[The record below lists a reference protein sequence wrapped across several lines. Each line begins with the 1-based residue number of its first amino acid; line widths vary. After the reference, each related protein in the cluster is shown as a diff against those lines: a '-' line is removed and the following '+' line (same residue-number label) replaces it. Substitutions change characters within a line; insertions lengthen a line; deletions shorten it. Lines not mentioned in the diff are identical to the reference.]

1 MLEIVAKAAI
11 WDYHVECDRC
21 SAAIDVSVLV
31 CRPSPAIAKHTLN
44 ELLVDFGWLPTVRG
58 GFCRS
63 HALQL
68 RGR

>member
-1 MLEIVAKAAI
+1 MMEVVAGEPI
-11 WDYHVECDRC
+11 WDFHVECDRC

-31 CRPSPAIAKHTLN
+31 CRPNPAIAKHTLN
-44 ELLVDFGWLPTVRG
+44 ELLVDFGWLPTVQG